1 MIYNKIF
8 LKEDVLIQG
17 QKEEKD
23 RMFLR
28 TKIICTMGPQT
39 SSKEKMIALIDA
51 GMNVARLNFS
61 HGSYDWHLQII
72 NRLKKAREK
81 NKKPVA
87 ILLDTKGPEIR
98 IRKVKKDLIR
108 LKPKDRL
115 ILVEKF
121 SGKADE
127 AMIDPFSVLSCVE
140 EGMNILFD
148 DGYIQS
154 HVVEK
159 TKRGVVVEIKNPGA
173 LKSGKKVNI
182 PDAILNL
189 PALSEKDME
198 DLKFG
203 CKHGID
209 LVAASFVRSAE
220 HVLMIKNFLEKE
232 CSYEIPVIAKIE
244 NKEGI
249 KNFDSIVEVADGI
262 MVARGDLG
270 VEIDLSLVP
279 KLQKMM
285 IRKSTMGCK
294 PVVIATQMLESM
306 IQNPRPTRAEA
317 SDVAN
322 AIYDSA
328 SSVMLSAETSVGK
341 YPVESVLQMRK
352 IIQETEG
359 DFDYLSFFEREA
371 KGDYYDVSSSVAIA
385 AVKTAYSSRA
395 KAIFVFTHSGFT
407 ARLVSR
413 FRPQVPIIAL
423 TTSAK
428 IYHQLSY
435 LWGVSSLLSKKCKN
449 ADEAFALM
457 SQFALQKGLVSF
469 GDLVV
474 MTAGVPFNKKGS
486 TNLMMVESIGHVLV
500 RGYLGV
506 GTPVKGRVAMCG
518 FAEKKSVKNV
528 SGKILVIPRCDES
541 YVPLMCSASGVIL
554 QNHMGDTSSEKYALA
569 AAKSLHISLIVR
581 ADHAMSLLKE
591 KEFVIL
597 DPEKGL
603 VYKADASYKECVGEK
618 T

>member
-1 MIYNKIF
+1 M
-8 LKEDVLIQG
+8 
-17 QKEEKD
+17 
-23 RMFLR
+23 M
-28 TKIICTMGPQT
+28 
-39 SSKEKMIALIDA
+39 ALIDA

-61 HGSYDWHLQII
+61 HGSNDWHLQII
-72 NRLKKAREK
+72 QKLKKAREK
-81 NKKPVA
+81 CKKPLA

-98 IRKVKKDLIR
+98 IHKVKGDLIQ

-127 AMIDPFSVLSCVE
+127 VMIDPFSVLSCVD
-140 EGMNILFD
+140 EGMRLLFD

-154 HVVEK
+154 FVVEK
-159 TKRGVVVEIKNPGA
+159 TKRGVVVEIKNAGV
-173 LKSGKKVNI
+173 LKSGKKINI

-189 PALSEKDME
+189 PAMSEKDME
-198 DLKFG
+198 DLSFG
-203 CKHGID
+203 CRHGID

-220 HVLMIKNFLEKE
+220 HVLMIKNFLEKHS
-232 CSYEIPVIAKIE
+232 SYEIPVVAKIE

-249 KNFDSIVEVADGI
+249 KNFDEIVEVADGI

-285 IRKSTMGCK
+285 IRKSTQGCK
-294 PVVIATQMLESM
+294 PVVTATQMLESM

-322 AIYDSA
+322 AIYDST

-341 YPVESVLQMRK
+341 YPIESVQQMGN
-352 IIQETEG
+352 IIQVTEE
-359 DFDYLSFFEREA
+359 DFDYLSFFERES
-371 KGDYYDVSSSVAIA
+371 KGDYYDISSSVAIA
-385 AVKTAYSSRA
+385 AVKTAVSSRS

-423 TTSAK
+423 TTNIK
-428 IYHQLSY
+428 IYHQLSF
-435 LWGVSSLLSKKCKN
+435 LWGVVPLVAKKCKD
-449 ADEAFALM
+449 AEEAFSMM
-457 SQFALQKGLVSF
+457 SQFALQEGLVVF

-474 MTAGVPFNKKGS
+474 MTAGVPFNRKGS

-500 RGYLGV
+500 RGFLGV
-506 GTPVKGRVAMCG
+506 GRQVKGRVAMVG
-518 FAEKKSVKNV
+518 FAEKRNSKSV

-541 YVPLMCSASGVIL
+541 YVPLMCSAAGVIL
-554 QNHMGDTSSEKYALA
+554 QNHLGDTSSEKYALA
-569 AAKSLHISLIVR
+569 TAKNFNLSLIVR

-591 KEFVIL
+591 KELVIL

-603 VYKADASYKECVGEK
+603 VYQASG
-618 T
+618 TN